1 MDVPDDTN
9 VVLVKAKPIRKV
21 FKGAPRSTNK
31 IPQALLDDPLLNEA
45 VSVLPS
51 NYNFE
56 IHKTIWRARELAAKR
71 IALQMPEGNTTEHI
85 DPIIMFLILNDP

>member
-1 MDVPDDTN
+1 MDVSDGTAE

-71 IALQMPEGNTTEHI
+71 IALQMPEGIILMNLLTTLHYS
-85 DPIIMFLILNDP
+85 